1 MLCKVHIFWDGQK
14 IWSHKVPFKWPSQ
27 NISTLQWVFIGKK
40 TIYFLAKI
48 EQFCSL
54 CYTLPPIR
62 TVYINNA
69 PLSRDFL
76 RDWFKFEL
84 KIVSW
89 LYWHITFKV
98 AIVFFMYLKFHFST
112 VSKFAAFFMPNV
124 FKSCWNQFVKQTFLE
139 AMQGKVAGKKVV

>member
-1 MLCKVHIFWDGQK
+1 MTPLIWRFRSILVAFSEYINFTMSLHWKKDNIFFGQNWA
-14 IWSHKVPFKWPSQ
+14 I
-27 NISTLQWVFIGKK
+27 LFIVLH
-40 TIYFLAKI
+40 FA
-48 EQFCSL
+48 
-54 CYTLPPIR
+54 PIR

-98 AIVFFMYLKFHFST
+98 AIVFFMCLKFHFSI
-112 VSKFAAFFMPNV
+112 VSKFAAFSVPNV

-139 AMQGKVAGKKVV
+139 AMKGQKSCVIFV

>member
-1 MLCKVHIFWDGQK
+1 MIHFWKVRRVVKSCCFSKCVAMVCKVHIFWDGQK

-98 AIVFFMYLKFHFST
+98 AIVFFYVLK
-112 VSKFAAFFMPNV
+112 VSLFNCQQVCSIFYAKCF
-124 FKSCWNQFVKQTFLE
+124 
-139 AMQGKVAGKKVV
+139 